1 MRTALTGCAPGAS
14 GKVMCPHSAFFDGD
28 DELGTSVSAA
38 EGSTVQVTQAS
49 RLRNV
54 TYDIRGPVLRRA
66 RQLEADG
73 HPIIKLNLGN
83 PAPFGLL
90 APDDVIRDVI
100 QAIPDAQGYSDAR
113 GLQDARV
120 AVAESFQRRGMAGVG
135 PDDVFLGNGVSE
147 LIVMSLQALL
157 DTGDEV
163 LVPSPDY
170 PLWTGAVNLCG
181 GRAVHYN
188 CVEADGWQPDLGH
201 VAAQITDRTR
211 ALVIINPNNPTGAVY
226 SREVLLGLLDLARRH
241 GLLVLTDEIYDQIL
255 YEDATHF
262 SAAALAPD
270 LLVLTLGGLSKTY
283 RLAGFRS
290 GWLVISGPREH
301 AADYLDGLELLANM
315 RLCPNVPA
323 QHAISTALG
332 GKIDITHLL
341 KPGGRLRDQR
351 DHAWQQLTSI
361 PGVSCVRPAGALYLF
376 PRLDPEVYKITD
388 DEQMMMD
395 FLEQQH
401 VLLSHGSGFNLP
413 TTDHLRLVFL
423 ASVPVLD
430 DAIGRLAT
438 FLADYHQ

>member
-1 MRTALTGCAPGAS
+1 
-14 GKVMCPHSAFFDGD
+14 
-28 DELGTSVSAA
+28 
-38 EGSTVQVTQAS
+38 VQLTQAS

-73 HPIIKLNLGN
+73 HRIIKLNLGN
-83 PAPFGLL
+83 PAPFGLD
-90 APDDVIRDVI
+90 APDDVLSDVI
-100 QAIPDAQGYSDAR
+100 RHIPEAQGYSDAR
-113 GLQDARV
+113 GIQPGRL
-120 AVAESFQRRGMAGVG
+120 AVAEFFERRGVTDVG

-157 DTGDEV
+157 NADDEV

-181 GRAVHYN
+181 GRAVHYP
-188 CVEADGWQPDLGH
+188 CVEANGWQPDLDQL
-201 VAAQITDRTR
+201 AAQITGRTR

-241 GLLVLTDEIYDQIL
+241 HLLVLTDEIYDQIL
-255 YEDATHF
+255 YEGAVHY

-290 GWLVISGPREH
+290 GWLVVSGPREH

-323 QHAISTALG
+323 QHAIQTALG

-341 KPGGRLRDQR
+341 EPGGRLRDQR
-351 DHAWQQLTSI
+351 DHAWRRMTAI
-361 PGVSCVRPAGALYLF
+361 PGVTCVQPAGALYLF
-376 PRLDPEVYKITD
+376 PRLDPEVYKIRD